1 MKKEDYNSIIEKLD
15 IEISDN
21 NKKMKIFDYKRR
33 LSGLNQKLNRSIV
46 KLVYGLIP
54 LFVLEIISGLTLGA
68 LGVTSGIVLS
78 GVSTGVVLSS
88 IGIGSMIFNKLAKK
102 SDIDIDIKNFCTA
115 SSEDEKYIET
125 FTNYLEGKKLKAKNE
140 VLEIVRNNF
149 NEEQDMVEK
158 VSRIYEINDK
168 SDDSENKSLES
179 IENELAQEF
188 KKLDKF
194 ITKKELINNYGSILD
209 KKYRRLF
216 SAISV
221 MLAGDFTMLFG
232 NIINVCANVQP
243 SLISVIATF
252 GVGAVGGFLYKNQ
265 INKYNLSAFNSINNS
280 LGDDAI
286 DVNIDNYEELK
297 CIEKDITNLK
307 NRLVKMKIDEV
318 KLNSNHNSRGD
329 ETLNNAKVKDAR
341 SSVYAN
347 NLSENIECP
356 VEEKGFQLVKKKDI
370 KVKE

>member
-21 NKKMKIFDYKRR
+21 NKKMKYFDYKRR
-33 LSGLNQKLNRSIV
+33 LSGLNQKLNRSVV
-46 KLVYGLIP
+46 KLLYGLIP
-54 LFVLEIISGLTLGA
+54 LFALEIISGFTLGA

-78 GVSTGVVLSS
+78 GVSTGIVLSS

-102 SDIDIDIKNFCTA
+102 SDIDIDIKNFCNA

-125 FTNYLEGKKLKAKNE
+125 FSNYLEGKKLECKNE

-158 VSRIYEINDK
+158 VSRMYEISDK
-168 SDDSENKSLES
+168 SNDYENKSLES
-179 IENELAQEF
+179 IENELTQEF

-194 ITKKELINNYGSILD
+194 ITKKELINNYGNILD

-216 SAISV
+216 SAVSV
-221 MLAGDFTMLFG
+221 MLAGVFTMLFG
-232 NIINVCANVQP
+232 NIINVCANAQS

-265 INKYNLSAFNSINNS
+265 INKYNLSAFNSINSS

-286 DVNIDNYEELK
+286 DINIDNYEELK

-318 KLNSNHNSRGD
+318 KLNFIHNSKDD
-329 ETLNNAKVKDAR
+329 ETLKNTKTKEAQ
-341 SSVYAN
+341 SSVYVN
-347 NLSENIECP
+347 KLSENIEYP
-356 VEEKGFQLVKKKDI
+356 VEEKGFQLVKKRDTKI
-370 KVKE
+370 

>member
-21 NKKMKIFDYKRR
+21 NKKMKYFDYKRR
-33 LSGLNQKLNRSIV
+33 LSGLNQKLNRSMV
-46 KLVYGLIP
+46 KLLYGLIP
-54 LFVLEIISGLTLGA
+54 LFALEIISGFTLGA

-78 GVSTGVVLSS
+78 SVSTGVFLSS
-88 IGIGSMIFNKLAKK
+88 IGIGSMIFNKLAKA
-102 SDIDIDIKNFCTA
+102 SDINIDIKNFCNA

-125 FTNYLEGKKLKAKNE
+125 FSNYLEGKKLEGKNE

-158 VSRIYEINDK
+158 VSTMYEISDK
-168 SDDSENKSLES
+168 SNDYENKSLES
-179 IENELAQEF
+179 IENELTQEF

-194 ITKKELINNYGSILD
+194 ITKKELINNYGNILD
-209 KKYRRLF
+209 RKYRRLL
-216 SAISV
+216 SAVSV
-221 MLAGDFTMLFG
+221 MLAGDFAMLFG
-232 NIINVCANVQP
+232 NIINVCANAQS

-252 GVGAVGGFLYKNQ
+252 GVGAIGGFLYKNQ
-265 INKYNLSAFNSINNS
+265 INKYNLSTFNSINNS

-307 NRLVKMKIDEV
+307 K
-318 KLNSNHNSRGD
+318 
-329 ETLNNAKVKDAR
+329 
-341 SSVYAN
+341 
-347 NLSENIECP
+347 
-356 VEEKGFQLVKKKDI
+356 
-370 KVKE
+370 